1 MDPKFFDWARRL
13 QAAAQSGLAFTKNPF
28 EAERYEEVRRIA
40 AEMMAATAD
49 MQIEKVE
56 ALFAAEKGYGTV
68 KLGVRGVVF
77 DAEDHIL
84 LVKER
89 ADGLWTLPG
98 GFADVGLSGAEN
110 TVKEIEEESGYL
122 TRAARLLAV
131 YDREKHPHP
140 QPYPFHVYNLFFLCE
155 LLGGE
160 ARTSAETEDVGFF
173 SVDDLP
179 PLSEG
184 RVLPAQ
190 IERMRQLCKQDEFLA
205 DADFD

>member
-1 MDPKFFDWARRL
+1 MDPRFFDWARRL

-28 EAERYEEVRRIA
+28 EIERYEEVRRIA
-40 AEMMAATAD
+40 AEMMAAAGEL
-49 MQIEKVE
+49 QIEKVE
-56 ALFAAEKGYGTV
+56 ALFAEERGYGTV

-77 DAEDHIL
+77 DTEDRVL

-122 TRAARLLAV
+122 TRAVRLLAV

-160 ARTSAETEDVGFF
+160 ARTSNETEDVGFF
-173 SVDDLP
+173 SIDALP
-179 PLSEG
+179 PLSTG
-184 RVLPAQ
+184 RVLSAQ
-190 IERMRQLCKQDEFLA
+190 IKQMRQLRYDLEQTTY
-205 DADFD
+205 FD

>member
-1 MDPKFFDWARRL
+1 MDPRFLDWARRL

-28 EAERYEEVRRIA
+28 EIERYEEVQRIA
-40 AEMMAATAD
+40 AEMMAAAAEIP
-49 MQIEKVE
+49 IERVE
-56 ALFAAEKGYGTV
+56 TLFANEKGYGTV

-77 DAEDHIL
+77 DTEDRVL

-122 TRAARLLAV
+122 TRAVRLLAV

-140 QPYPFHVYNLFFLCE
+140 LPYPFHVYNLFFLCE
-155 LLGGE
+155 LLGGG
-160 ARTSAETEDVGFF
+160 AKTSTETEDVGFF
-173 SVDDLP
+173 SLDALP

-184 RVLPAQ
+184 RVLSAQ
-190 IERMRQLCKQDEFLA
+190 IKQMRQLRDDPEQTA
-205 DADFD
+205 YFD

>member
-1 MDPKFFDWARRL
+1 MNPQFLDWARRL

-28 EAERYEEVRRIA
+28 EIERYEEVRRIA
-40 AEMMAATAD
+40 AEMMAAAGE

-77 DAEDHIL
+77 DTQQRIL

-122 TRAARLLAV
+122 TRAVRLLAV
-131 YDREKHPHP
+131 FDREKHPHP

-160 ARTSAETEDVGFF
+160 ARPSAETSDVGFF
-173 SVDDLP
+173 PVDELP

-190 IERMRQLCKQDEFLA
+190 IKQMRQLRDDPEQMA
-205 DADFD
+205 YFD